1 MVEYNNSYAGQGYA
15 VQPGSVPPVD
25 PITPGVP
32 PVDPQKAQKKQK
44 TSRILGFIAM
54 GLAIISIPMLFLP
67 LVSALGLADVSI
79 LNLTKI
85 ADFIVMFD

>member
-32 PVDPQKAQKKQK
+32 PVDPQKAQKK
-44 TSRILGFIAM
+44 
-54 GLAIISIPMLFLP
+54 
-67 LVSALGLADVSI
+67 
-79 LNLTKI
+79 
-85 ADFIVMFD
+85 

>member
-44 TSRILGFIAM
+44 TSRILGMFKTARKKDSDKKS
-54 GLAIISIPMLFLP
+54 GVSCPKSIEVPDIP
-67 LVSALGLADVSI
+67 LS
-79 LNLTKI
+79 
-85 ADFIVMFD
+85 

>member
-32 PVDPQKAQKKQK
+32 PVDPQKAKDISYTRFYSYGFGYYQYPDAFPSACKCIGV
-44 TSRILGFIAM
+44 SRCQHSEFNK
-54 GLAIISIPMLFLP
+54 
-67 LVSALGLADVSI
+67 DC
-79 LNLTKI
+79 
-85 ADFIVMFD
+85 

>member
-32 PVDPQKAQKKQK
+32 PVDPQKAQKKHQL
-44 TSRILGFIAM
+44 IL
-54 GLAIISIPMLFLP
+54 MLFLLILAYKCCEIHTICYFCP
-67 LVSALGLADVSI
+67 LQQ
-79 LNLTKI
+79 
-85 ADFIVMFD
+85 

>member
-32 PVDPQKAQKKQK
+32 PLIRKKHK
-44 TSRILGFIAM
+44 KSKRH
-54 GLAIISIPMLFLP
+54 
-67 LVSALGLADVSI
+67 LVYSVL
-79 LNLTKI
+79 
-85 ADFIVMFD
+85 

>member
-32 PVDPQKAQKKQK
+32 PVDPQKAQKSK
-44 TSRILGFIAM
+44 RH
-54 GLAIISIPMLFLP
+54 
-67 LVSALGLADVSI
+67 LVYSVL
-79 LNLTKI
+79 
-85 ADFIVMFD
+85 